1 MSQIRLDDI
10 YKELREIESRMA
22 TKREIESLSDTV
34 EILSNPRW
42 LREVMAGKE
51 AVRKGK
57 VRSSDDVKK
66 DLHI

>member
-1 MSQIRLDDI
+1 MSQIKLDDI
-10 YKELREIESRMA
+10 YKELRKIESIMA

-57 VRSSDDVKK
+57 VRSLDDVKK